1 MRIFLILICLLLFPF
16 KNVQGEEKQKIGF
29 EPKYG
34 FQDLAID
41 TWTNKSGLVS
51 NNVISV
57 FQSKDDY
64 LWVMSYNGLQKFD
77 GNKFDSYDQ
86 TNIPHLT
93 SNTFYECAQGSDEI
107 LWLSTGASGIIG
119 YDGEKFFP
127 HPKNDEI
134 PNAIIS
140 LFSDRADRLWIG
152 TKNNG
157 LYLIDKNQELSK
169 VKDIPSVTIHQ
180 ITEDQKGNI
189 WVASDNSGAFCI
201 NQGKTTQFTVNDEL
215 LGDHISTI
223 YTKDNSVYIGTLN
236 GINVIENS
244 QITSIPAFE
253 QDIINDIIVDDFGI
267 LWVGTERGI
276 VRFNTKDNI
285 YDFFS
290 EKDGL
295 PGKRVID
302 LTFDKEGSL
311 WVCTYEGGLVRFKA
325 GIITNLTIKDGLSS
339 NQVHIINRENDNIY
353 IGTQDGKVN
362 VFDGYTVKQ
371 LTFTEEFNKDIIRD
385 IHFEGDEMW
394 VANYRGLVKIKEGQ
408 HTYINEKTGL
418 PNHKLRVIFKDS
430 KGIIWLGSRNGGLI
444 KYDPAGEHVVYD
456 KSTYG
461 GLPTNYVLSI
471 EEDQMGNILIGTNAG
486 GLSILS
492 PQGEMKN
499 YSIKND
505 DSGTLIFNIMV
516 DDRNN
521 IWLITNIGLYRF
533 KNGKSKKI
541 IFHPT
546 LKMEKFFDMVSD
558 ESGTFWLSSPIGVI
572 RVKQT
577 ELQDFIDG
585 SKHYVSYEY
594 FGEDDGM
601 ESQECTGATP
611 SFFDK
616 KTGKIWV
623 PTFEGVAIIDPSQKV
638 VNQRIPK
645 VYITRVQVDNSSV
658 FPIKNGVK
666 IKPGTFRYLFDIT
679 SLSFLVPSK
688 VEFMYKLEGI
698 DQQWNGPT
706 RNRRIEYTNLP
717 YGEYTL
723 QVKGSNN
730 DGIWNE
736 SGAQLSFTVLPF
748 FFETL
753 WFRWG
758 LILFIIGLFFGFYKW
773 RIHDIK
779 KTNKALR
786 KMNTELDHFVYSA
799 SHDLRGPLT
808 STMGIVNLALDE
820 KNPQQRNEYFGLIK
834 QCTDKMNHFINEL
847 IDYSKNKNDKIEYRE
862 FELKNM
868 IDSIWDG
875 LKERTA
881 SNGVVLKYDF
891 SSDQKIISD
900 ETRLKVILR
909 NLIHNAVVF
918 SDNQKPNPMVKVIM
932 RQNSRN
938 IELSVADNGL
948 GIPKKAL
955 DNIFDMFFRAND
967 HSVGSGLGLYVVKET
982 SRKLNATIKVESEEW
997 KGSSFKLT
1005 LPNEV

>member
-1 MRIFLILICLLLFPF
+1 MKIFLILFFLSLLSSV
-16 KNVQGEEKQKIGF
+16 NVLGEEKQQVGF

-57 FQSKDDY
+57 FQAKDDY

-77 GNKFDSYDQ
+77 GDKFESYDQ

-127 HPKNDEI
+127 HPKNNQI

-140 LFSDRADRLWIG
+140 IFSDSKNRLWIG
-152 TKNNG
+152 AKNNG
-157 LYLIDKNQELSK
+157 LYLIDENQELSK
-169 VKDIPSVTIHQ
+169 VKEIPSVTIHQ

-189 WVASDNSGAFCI
+189 WVASDNSGAYCI
-201 NQGKTTQFTVNDEL
+201 NDEKTTHFTVEDGL
-215 LGDHISTI
+215 LGNHISTI
-223 YTKDNSVYIGTLN
+223 FPKDSSVYVGTLN
-236 GINVIENS
+236 GLNVIEEN
-244 QITSIPAFE
+244 QINSIPAFE
-253 QDIINDIIVDDFGI
+253 EDIINDVIVDDFGI

-276 VRFNTKDNI
+276 IRYNKKESI

-290 EKDGL
+290 ENDGL
-295 PGKRVID
+295 PGKRVVD
-302 LTFDKEGSL
+302 LTFDEEGSL

-325 GIITNLTIKDGLSS
+325 GIITNLTIKNGLTS
-339 NQVHIINRENDNIY
+339 NQVHIVNRYKDKIY
-353 IGTQDGKVN
+353 IGTQDGNVN
-362 VFDGYTVKQ
+362 IFDGKKISQ
-371 LTFTEEFNKDIIRD
+371 LALRKEFRNDVIRD
-385 IHFEGDEMW
+385 IHFEEDEIW
-394 VANYRGLVKIKEGQ
+394 IANYRGLVRINGGQ
-408 HTYINEKTGL
+408 QTYINESSGL
-418 PNHKLRVIFKDS
+418 PNHNLRVIFKDS
-430 KGIIWLGSRNGGLI
+430 KGNIWLGSRNGGLI
-444 KYDPAGEHVVYD
+444 KYDPAGDHIVYD

-461 GLPTNYVLSI
+461 GLLTNYVLSI
-471 EEDQMGNILIGTNAG
+471 DEDQEGNLLIGTNAG
-486 GLSILS
+486 GLSVLS
-492 PQGEMKN
+492 PTGEMKN

-516 DDRNN
+516 DKENN
-521 IWLITNIGLYRF
+521 IWLITNIGLFRF
-533 KNGKSKKI
+533 KDGKSEKVT
-541 IFHPT
+541 FHPA

-572 RVKQT
+572 RVRQSD
-577 ELQDFIDG
+577 LQSFISG
-585 SKHYVSYEY
+585 SKPHVSYEH

-616 KTGKIWV
+616 KTGKIWI
-623 PTFEGVAIIDPSQKV
+623 PTFEGVAIIDPSQKIK
-638 VNQRIPK
+638 NQRIPK

-658 FPIKNGVK
+658 FPIENGVK

-688 VEFMYKLEGI
+688 VEFMYKLDGI
-698 DQQWNGPT
+698 DEQWNGPT
-706 RNRRIEYTNLP
+706 KNRRIEYTNLP
-717 YGEYTL
+717 YGDYTL

-736 SGAQLSFTVLPF
+736 TGSQLSFTVLPF

-753 WFRWG
+753 WFRLG
-758 LILFIIGLFFGFYKW
+758 LIFLFIGLFFGFYKW
-773 RIHDIK
+773 RVHDIK
-779 KTNKALR
+779 KTNKVLR

-820 KNPQQRNEYFGLIK
+820 KNPEQQSEYFRLIK
-834 QCTDKMNHFINEL
+834 QCTDKMNHFINGL
-847 IDYSKNKNDKIEYRE
+847 INYSKNKNDKIEYRE
-862 FELKNM
+862 FELKTM

-875 LKERTA
+875 LKERIT
-881 SNGVVLKYDF
+881 SNGISLEYDF
-891 SSDQKIISD
+891 SSNQKILSD

-909 NLIHNAVVF
+909 NLLHNAVVF
-918 SDNQKPNPMVKVIM
+918 SDSRKPNPMVKVIM
-932 RQNSRN
+932 RQNN
-938 IELSVADNGL
+938 QHIELSVVDNGL
-948 GIPKKAL
+948 GIPKNVL

-982 SRKLNATIKVESEEW
+982 SQKLNATINVESEEG
-997 KGSSFKLT
+997 KGSSFKIT
-1005 LPNEV
+1005 LPNGK